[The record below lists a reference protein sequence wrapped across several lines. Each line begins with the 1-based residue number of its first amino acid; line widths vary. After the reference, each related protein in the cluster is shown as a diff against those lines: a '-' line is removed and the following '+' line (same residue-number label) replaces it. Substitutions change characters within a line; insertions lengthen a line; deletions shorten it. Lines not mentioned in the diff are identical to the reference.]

1 MMMFD
6 NNPSIGDVSTST
18 LSTAGPNSQGGSGQ
32 YSLLNS
38 LGLTS
43 GSPSGSTTTNTP
55 KNPGMIFN
63 LTISKN
69 FLFIISI

>member
-1 MMMFD
+1 MMMFA
-6 NNPSIGDVSTST
+6 NTPSIGDVSTST
-18 LSTAGPNSQGGSGQ
+18 LSNAGPNLQSGDSGQ

-55 KNPGMIFN
+55 TNPGKM
-63 LTISKN
+63 
-69 FLFIISI
+69 SILML